1 MKTTLI
7 KRLIVTIGLICM
19 ATIAH
24 AYETMRLDGAT
35 LTYETGKIDPQTF
48 NGYASDLTV
57 LFDDGMRLT
66 AKRYLMKT
74 SQSGNEFNVER
85 FEMDG
90 IVIRDDE
97 MMIVIDD
104 INWSSL
110 VFPSNAS
117 SFRSL
122 DLDQFDHL
130 KDVGRLMINAISVYE
145 NNRLMITIDA
155 LLIDGENVDFPIL
168 THTPIQNVTIDFR
181 NAVFRR
187 DIDPSNY
194 DFQQFLNRINR
205 DDLTLNMRMYS
216 NAEPKSDRLDTTVEM
231 VVSMLDAGGVE
242 LDIGVGILNSSLI
255 IIDAAMKDQG
265 GDLDDELLGMMLAG
279 GFLNGLRL
287 TIDDDGMLALMLDDY
302 RRGQNIT
309 RYQAVDSIMNEIA
322 FALGSFAPNTFSDI
336 APEIRRFL
344 DQGGALEIRL
354 APPSPASFSAFIG
367 FAAVPDTAAQALGL
381 SVQHIA
387 P

>member
-97 MMIVIDD
+97 MTIVIDD

-168 THTPIQNVTIDFR
+168 THTPIQNVTIDLR

-265 GDLDDELLGMMLAG
+265 DDLDDELLGMMLAG

-302 RRGQNIT
+302 RRGQNMT

-354 APPSPASFSAFIG
+354 APPSPASFSALIG

-381 SVQHIA
+381 SVQHIS

>member
-57 LFDDGMRLT
+57 LIDDGMRLT

-168 THTPIQNVTIDFR
+168 THTPIQNVTIDLR

-194 DFQQFLNRINR
+194 DFQQFLDRINR

-265 GDLDDELLGMMLAG
+265 DDLDDELLGMMLAG
-279 GFLNGLRL
+279 GFLNGMRL

>member
-19 ATIAH
+19 ATIAQ

-168 THTPIQNVTIDFR
+168 THTPIQNVTIDLR

-265 GDLDDELLGMMLAG
+265 DDLDDELLGMMLAG

-302 RRGQNIT
+302 RRGQNMT
-309 RYQAVDSIMNEIA
+309 RYQAVDQIMNDIA

>member
-168 THTPIQNVTIDFR
+168 THTPIQNVTIDLR

-265 GDLDDELLGMMLAG
+265 DDLDDELLGMMLAG

-302 RRGQNIT
+302 RRGQNMT

>member
-117 SFRSL
+117 GFRSL

-168 THTPIQNVTIDFR
+168 THTPIQNVTIDLR

-194 DFQQFLNRINR
+194 DFQQFLDRINR

-265 GDLDDELLGMMLAG
+265 DDLDDELLGMMLAG

-302 RRGQNIT
+302 RRGQNMT
-309 RYQAVDSIMNEIA
+309 RYQAVDQVMNDIA

-381 SVQHIA
+381 SVQHIT

>member
-168 THTPIQNVTIDFR
+168 THTPIQNVTIDLR

-194 DFQQFLNRINR
+194 DFQQFLDRINR

-265 GDLDDELLGMMLAG
+265 DDLDDELLGMMLAG

-302 RRGQNIT
+302 RRGQNMT
-309 RYQAVDSIMNEIA
+309 RYQAVDQIMNDIA

>member
-168 THTPIQNVTIDFR
+168 THTPIQNVTIDLR

-194 DFQQFLNRINR
+194 DFQQFLDRINR

-265 GDLDDELLGMMLAG
+265 DDLDDELLGMMLAG

-302 RRGQNIT
+302 RRGQNMT

>member
-19 ATIAH
+19 ATIAQ

-97 MMIVIDD
+97 MTIVIDD

-168 THTPIQNVTIDFR
+168 THTPIQNVTIDLR

-265 GDLDDELLGMMLAG
+265 DDLDDELLGMMLAG

-302 RRGQNIT
+302 RRGQNMT

-344 DQGGALEIRL
+344 DQGGALKIRL
-354 APPSPASFSAFIG
+354 APPSPASFSALIG

>member
-7 KRLIVTIGLICM
+7 KKLIVTIGLICM

-168 THTPIQNVTIDFR
+168 THTPIQNVTIDLR

-265 GDLDDELLGMMLAG
+265 DDLDDELLGMMLAG

-302 RRGQNIT
+302 RRGQNMT

>member
-35 LTYETGKIDPQTF
+35 LTYETGKIDTQTF

-97 MMIVIDD
+97 MTIVIDD

-168 THTPIQNVTIDFR
+168 THTPIQNVTIDLR
-181 NAVFRR
+181 NAIFRR

-194 DFQQFLNRINR
+194 DFQQFLDRINR

-265 GDLDDELLGMMLAG
+265 DDLDDELLGMMLAG
-279 GFLNGLRL
+279 GFLNGLQL
-287 TIDDDGMLALMLDDY
+287 TIDDDGILALMLDDY
-302 RRGQNIT
+302 RRGQNMT
-309 RYQAVDSIMNEIA
+309 RYQAVDQIMNEIA

-354 APPSPASFSAFIG
+354 APPSPASFSALIG

>member
-7 KRLIVTIGLICM
+7 KRLIVTIGLSM
-19 ATIAH
+19 ATIAQ

-97 MMIVIDD
+97 MTIVIDD

-168 THTPIQNVTIDFR
+168 THTPIQNVTIELR

-194 DFQQFLNRINR
+194 DFQQFLDRINR

-265 GDLDDELLGMMLAG
+265 DDLDDELLGMMLAG

-302 RRGQNIT
+302 RRGQNMT

-354 APPSPASFSAFIG
+354 APPSPASFSALIG

>member
-168 THTPIQNVTIDFR
+168 THTPIQNVTIDLR

-194 DFQQFLNRINR
+194 DFQQFLDRINR

-265 GDLDDELLGMMLAG
+265 DDLDDELLGMMLAG

-354 APPSPASFSAFIG
+354 APPSPASFSALIG

>member
-97 MMIVIDD
+97 MMIVIDN

-168 THTPIQNVTIDFR
+168 THTPIQNVTIDLR

-194 DFQQFLNRINR
+194 DFQQFLDRINR

-265 GDLDDELLGMMLAG
+265 DDLDDELLGMMLAG

-302 RRGQNIT
+302 RRGQNMT
-309 RYQAVDSIMNEIA
+309 RYQAVDQIMNEIA

-354 APPSPASFSAFIG
+354 APPSPASFSALIG

>member
-7 KRLIVTIGLICM
+7 KRLFVTIGLIFM
-19 ATIAH
+19 ATLAH

-48 NGYASDLTV
+48 NGYASDLTL

-97 MMIVIDD
+97 MMVVIDD

-110 VFPSNAS
+110 VFPSNAT

-168 THTPIQNVTIDFR
+168 THTPIQNVTIDLR

-187 DIDPSNY
+187 DIDPSND

-205 DDLTLNMRMYS
+205 DDLTLNMRVYS
-216 NAEPKSDRLDTTVEM
+216 NAEPISDRLDTTVEM

-265 GDLDDELLGMMLAG
+265 NDIDDELLGLMLAG
-279 GFLNGLRL
+279 GFLNGMRL

-302 RRGQNIT
+302 RFGRNMT
-309 RYQAVDSIMNEIA
+309 RFQAVDSIMDEIA
-322 FALGSFAPNTFSDI
+322 FTLGSFAPNTFSDI
-336 APEIRRFL
+336 AAAIRRFL

-354 APPSPASFSAFIG
+354 APSSPASFSALIG

-381 SVQHIA
+381 TVRHIA

>member
-1 MKTTLI
+1 
-7 KRLIVTIGLICM
+7 
-19 ATIAH
+19 
-24 AYETMRLDGAT
+24 
-35 LTYETGKIDPQTF
+35 
-48 NGYASDLTV
+48 
-57 LFDDGMRLT
+57 
-66 AKRYLMKT
+66 
-74 SQSGNEFNVER
+74 
-85 FEMDG
+85 
-90 IVIRDDE
+90 
-97 MMIVIDD
+97 
-104 INWSSL
+104 
-110 VFPSNAS
+110 
-117 SFRSL
+117 
-122 DLDQFDHL
+122 
-130 KDVGRLMINAISVYE
+130 MINAISVYQ

-168 THTPIQNVTIDFR
+168 THTPIQNVTIDLR

-265 GDLDDELLGMMLAG
+265 DDLDDELLGMMLAG

-287 TIDDDGMLALMLDDY
+287 TIDDDGMLSLMLDDY
-302 RRGQNIT
+302 RRGQNMT

-354 APPSPASFSAFIG
+354 VPPSPASFSAFIG

>member
-19 ATIAH
+19 ATIAQ

-97 MMIVIDD
+97 MTIVIDD

-168 THTPIQNVTIDFR
+168 THTPIQNVTIDLR

-265 GDLDDELLGMMLAG
+265 DDLDDELLGMMLAG

-302 RRGQNIT
+302 RRGQNMT

-354 APPSPASFSAFIG
+354 APPSPASFSALIG

>member
-19 ATIAH
+19 ATIAQ

-97 MMIVIDD
+97 MTIVIDD

-168 THTPIQNVTIDFR
+168 THTPIQNVTIDLR

-265 GDLDDELLGMMLAG
+265 DDLDDELLGMMLAG

-302 RRGQNIT
+302 RRGQNMT

-344 DQGGALEIRL
+344 DQGGALEIWL
-354 APPSPASFSAFIG
+354 APPSPASFSALIG

>member
-97 MMIVIDD
+97 MTIVIDD

-168 THTPIQNVTIDFR
+168 THTPIQNVTIDLR

-265 GDLDDELLGMMLAG
+265 DDLDDELLGMMLAG

-302 RRGQNIT
+302 RRGQNMT

-354 APPSPASFSAFIG
+354 APPSPASFSALIG

>member
-168 THTPIQNVTIDFR
+168 THTPIQNVTIDLR

-194 DFQQFLNRINR
+194 DFQQFLDRINR

-265 GDLDDELLGMMLAG
+265 DDLDDELLGMMLAG

-287 TIDDDGMLALMLDDY
+287 TIDDDGMLSLMLDDY
-302 RRGQNIT
+302 RRGQNMT
-309 RYQAVDSIMNEIA
+309 RYQAVDQIMNEIA

>member
-168 THTPIQNVTIDFR
+168 THTPIQNVTIDLR

-194 DFQQFLNRINR
+194 DFQQFLDRINR

-216 NAEPKSDRLDTTVEM
+216 NAEPKSDRLNTTVEM

-265 GDLDDELLGMMLAG
+265 DDLDDELLGMMLAG

-302 RRGQNIT
+302 RRGQNMT

-354 APPSPASFSAFIG
+354 APPSPASFSALIG

>member
-168 THTPIQNVTIDFR
+168 THTPIQNVTIDLR

-194 DFQQFLNRINR
+194 DFQQFLDRINR

-216 NAEPKSDRLDTTVEM
+216 NAEPISDRLDTTVEM

-265 GDLDDELLGMMLAG
+265 DDLDDELLGMMLAG

-302 RRGQNIT
+302 RRGQNMT
-309 RYQAVDSIMNEIA
+309 RYQSVDQIMNEIA

>member
-130 KDVGRLMINAISVYE
+130 RDVGRLMINAISVYE

-194 DFQQFLNRINR
+194 DFQQFLDRINR

-242 LDIGVGILNSSLI
+242 LDIGIGILNSSLI

-265 GDLDDELLGMMLAG
+265 DDLDDELLGMMLAG

-287 TIDDDGMLALMLDDY
+287 TIDDDGMLSLMLDDY
-302 RRGQNIT
+302 RRGQNMT
-309 RYQAVDSIMNEIA
+309 RYQAVDQIMNEIA

>member
-1 MKTTLI
+1 
-7 KRLIVTIGLICM
+7 
-19 ATIAH
+19 
-24 AYETMRLDGAT
+24 
-35 LTYETGKIDPQTF
+35 
-48 NGYASDLTV
+48 
-57 LFDDGMRLT
+57 
-66 AKRYLMKT
+66 
-74 SQSGNEFNVER
+74 
-85 FEMDG
+85 MDG

-97 MMIVIDD
+97 MTIVIDD

-168 THTPIQNVTIDFR
+168 THTPIQNVTIDLR

-265 GDLDDELLGMMLAG
+265 DDLDDELLGMMLAG

-302 RRGQNIT
+302 RRGQNMT

-344 DQGGALEIRL
+344 DQGGALEIWL
-354 APPSPASFSAFIG
+354 APPSPASFSALIG

>member
-130 KDVGRLMINAISVYE
+130 RDVGRLMINAISVYE

-168 THTPIQNVTIDFR
+168 THTPIQNVTIDLR

-194 DFQQFLNRINR
+194 DFQQFLDRINR

-242 LDIGVGILNSSLI
+242 LDIGIGILNSSLI

-265 GDLDDELLGMMLAG
+265 DDLDDELLGMMLAG

-287 TIDDDGMLALMLDDY
+287 TIDDDGMLSLMLDDY
-302 RRGQNIT
+302 RRGQNMT
-309 RYQAVDSIMNEIA
+309 RYQAVDQIMNEIA

>member
-168 THTPIQNVTIDFR
+168 THTPIQNVTIDLR

-265 GDLDDELLGMMLAG
+265 DDLDDELLGMMLAG

-302 RRGQNIT
+302 RRGQNMT
-309 RYQAVDSIMNEIA
+309 RYQAVDQIMNEIA

>member
-130 KDVGRLMINAISVYE
+130 RDVGRLMINAISVYE

-168 THTPIQNVTIDFR
+168 THTPIQNVTIDLR

-194 DFQQFLNRINR
+194 DFQQFLDRINR

-265 GDLDDELLGMMLAG
+265 DDLNDELLGMMLAG

-302 RRGQNIT
+302 RRGQNMT
-309 RYQAVDSIMNEIA
+309 RYQAVDQIMNEIA